1 MTLQE
6 QMEIAIAEKNRIR
19 NEKNVANDILGKV
32 YAKFRRI
39 DEELNKAFVEIYR
52 LQALIDEEKNH
63 E

>member
-19 NEKNVANDILGKV
+19 NEKNLANEVLGKV

>member
-19 NEKNVANDILGKV
+19 NEKNIANDVLGKV

-52 LQALIDEEKNH
+52 LQALINEEKNH

>member
-19 NEKNVANDILGKV
+19 NEKNIANDVLGKV

>member
-19 NEKNVANDILGKV
+19 NEKNIANDVLGKV

-63 E
+63 D

>member
-19 NEKNVANDILGKV
+19 NEKNLANEVLGKV

-39 DEELNKAFVEIYR
+39 DEELNKAYVEIYR